1 MKKTLLVGSCCFLLV
16 GGGLKPVSVSAE
28 TPLIV
33 AQNNNASQQ
42 TAPVIRSQVELIS
55 PGAEPRQELRFKPAV
70 NAKQAMTVKTNMDM
84 KSSISGKSMPSYKI
98 PQSVMKVESVVTQI
112 EPNGDIHYK
121 FSYTDADVVS
131 DSTVPPELF
140 KAMQSSVKQMV
151 GMNGSFISDN
161 RGQIKSGK
169 FNLPEG
175 TTNPMTKQLFDQVSN
190 SFDQFS
196 SPLPQEAVGKGAKW
210 RTSSK
215 LSLSGINLT
224 QNVIYELV
232 DLKDNVATLNVS
244 LEQQAN
250 SQQLNLPGM
259 PSGANLALKSLS
271 SKGQG
276 QVLMRLDSMMPVRSN
291 ISMNSNNEMSIKEP
305 KSGEEIIVGTQL
317 SMQMMLESLQPK

>member
-16 GGGLKPVSVSAE
+16 GGGLKPVSVSAG

-33 AQNNNASQQ
+33 AQNNNASQA
-42 TAPVIRSQVELIS
+42 APIARSQVELIS
-55 PGAEPRQELRFKPAV
+55 PGAEPRQELRFKPTV

-84 KSSISGKSMPSYKI
+84 KSSISGKSMPTYKI
-98 PQSVMKVESVVTQI
+98 PQSVMKVESVITQV

-131 DSTVPPELF
+131 DPAVPPELF
-140 KAMQSSVKQMV
+140 QAMQSSVKQMV
-151 GMNGSFISDN
+151 GMNGSFMTDN

-175 TTNPMTKQLFDQVSN
+175 TTNPITKQLLDQVSN

-291 ISMNSNNEMSIKEP
+291 MSMNSNNEMSIKEP

>member
-1 MKKTLLVGSCCFLLV
+1 MKKTLLASSCCFLLV
-16 GGGLKPVSVSAE
+16 GGGLNAAPVSTV

-33 AQNNNASQQ
+33 AQNNSSSQ
-42 TAPVIRSQVELIS
+42 TAPIARSQVELIS

-70 NAKQAMTVKTNMDM
+70 NAKQAMTIKTNMDM
-84 KSSISGKSMPSYKI
+84 KSSISGKSMPTYKI
-98 PQSVMKVESVVTQI
+98 PQSVMKVESVVTQV

-131 DSTVPPELF
+131 DPAVPPELF

-151 GMNGSFISDN
+151 GMNGSFMTDN

-175 TTNPMTKQLFDQVSN
+175 TTNPITKQLFDQVSN

-210 RTSSK
+210 RTSSR